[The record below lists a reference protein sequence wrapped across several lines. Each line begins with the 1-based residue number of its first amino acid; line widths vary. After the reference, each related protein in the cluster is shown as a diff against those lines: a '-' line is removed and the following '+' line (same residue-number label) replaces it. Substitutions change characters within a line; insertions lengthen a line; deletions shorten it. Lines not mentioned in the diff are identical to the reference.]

1 MQFKKK
7 KIEEPVVE
15 DNLEVESPTA
25 EEIVSK
31 EEVEETETEEPVK
44 TEDSGNR
51 LEKILIDM
59 NNRIQILESF
69 NFRLKNL

>member
-7 KIEEPVVE
+7 KIEEPVE
-15 DNLEVESPTA
+15 EIKEVESPTA

-31 EEVEETETEEPVK
+31 EEVEKTETEEPVK

-51 LEKILIDM
+51 LEEILIDM

>member
-7 KIEEPVVE
+7 KIEEPVE
-15 DNLEVESPTA
+15 EIKEVESPTA

-31 EEVEETETEEPVK
+31 EEVKETETEEPVK
-44 TEDSGNR
+44 TEDLGNR
-51 LEKILIDM
+51 LEEILIDM

-69 NFRLKNL
+69 NFRLKNI

>member
-1 MQFKKK
+1 MVFKKK
-7 KIEEPVVE
+7 KIEEPVE
-15 DNLEVESPTA
+15 EIKEVESPTA

-51 LEKILIDM
+51 LEEILIDM

-69 NFRLKNL
+69 NFRLKNI

>member
-7 KIEEPVVE
+7 KIEEPVE
-15 DNLEVESPTA
+15 EIKEVESPTA

-31 EEVEETETEEPVK
+31 EEVEKTETEEPVK

-51 LEKILIDM
+51 LEEILIDM

-69 NFRLKNL
+69 NFRLKNI

>member
-7 KIEEPVVE
+7 KIEEPVE
-15 DNLEVESPTA
+15 EIKEVESPTA

-31 EEVEETETEEPVK
+31 EEVKETETEEPVK

-51 LEKILIDM
+51 LEEILIDM

-69 NFRLKNL
+69 NFRLKNI